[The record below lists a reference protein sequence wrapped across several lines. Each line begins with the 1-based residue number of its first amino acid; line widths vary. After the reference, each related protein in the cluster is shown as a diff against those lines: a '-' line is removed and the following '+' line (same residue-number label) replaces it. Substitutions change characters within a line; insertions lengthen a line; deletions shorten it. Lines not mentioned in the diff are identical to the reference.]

1 MTELSAVVVVGL
13 IGFGL
18 AHMGAKLDGPFGW
31 AKWVREWAQNAPNA
45 PGWLQTGVG
54 CVFCQAFYWTV
65 MAAWVVLLRQAQQP
79 ITPAEL
85 DFGELSRVVEVWL
98 AGYGLACFLFLYT
111 GH

>member
-18 AHMGAKLDGPFGW
+18 AYMGAKLDGPFGW
-31 AKWVREWAQNAPNA
+31 AKWVREWVQNAPNA
-45 PGWLQTGVG
+45 PVWLQTGVG
-54 CVFCQAFYWTV
+54 CVFCQAFYWTL
-65 MAAWVVLLRQAQQP
+65 MSSVLMGRGFDGMEA
-79 ITPAEL
+79 
-85 DFGELSRVVEVWL
+85 LSRVVMLWL

>member
-18 AHMGAKLDGPFGW
+18 AYMGAKLDGPFGW
-31 AKWVREWAQNAPNA
+31 ARALREWAQNVARPS
-45 PGWLQTGVG
+45 WLQTGVG
-54 CVFCQAFYWTV
+54 CVFCQAFYWTCL
-65 MAAWVVLLRQAQQP
+65 AAWLVLRQAQQP

-85 DFGELSRVVEVWL
+85 VEVWL
-98 AGYGLACFLFLYT
+98 AGFGLACFLFLYT